1 MMTPVHKLQTKQ
13 HSTLL
18 TTDAAPRYQVLKPR
32 EGYVPVY
39 IRLGDQP
46 LADINPELAAAFR
59 EPVSRVSRAELAH
72 ALQADQGVDHSSSL
86 VDSHSASD
94 EHKVLLADALPD
106 KYKDYP
112 KKGGYVPVYVRYPN
126 QPLGS
131 ISPELAAAF
140 QESSGRSSRGKLIQE
155 LNRPVRFSSE
165 SSSDEELRNDITA
178 TPRVDP
184 NSSESD
190 SHSNESISNEKE
202 AKEAIKQLLKQMSK
216 ISKAAAAKTKKA

>member
-1 MMTPVHKLQTKQ
+1 MLNLLGEDFQFICTPK
-13 HSTLL
+13 
-18 TTDAAPRYQVLKPR
+18 VLKPR

-59 EPVSRVSRAELAH
+59 EPVSRVSRAELA
-72 ALQADQGVDHSSSL
+72 QADQGVAHSSSL

-94 EHKVLLADALPD
+94 EHEKVLLADARPD

-155 LNRPVRFSSE
+155 LNRPVHFSSE
-165 SSSDEELRNDITA
+165 SSSDEELRNDITSK
-178 TPRVDP
+178 PKVDS
-184 NSSESD
+184 NSSESN

-202 AKEAIKQLLKQMSK
+202 AKEAIKELLKQMNK
-216 ISKAAAAKTKKA
+216 ISKAAAAAKTKKA

>member
-1 MMTPVHKLQTKQ
+1 MKWMILSCLVIIAMMLE
-13 HSTLL
+13 
-18 TTDAAPRYQVLKPR
+18 A
-32 EGYVPVY
+32 G
-39 IRLGDQP
+39 
-46 LADINPELAAAFR
+46 
-59 EPVSRVSRAELAH
+59 
-72 ALQADQGVDHSSSL
+72 
-86 VDSHSASD
+86 
-94 EHKVLLADALPD
+94 DALPD

-165 SSSDEELRNDITA
+165 SSSDEELRNDITSK
-178 TPRVDP
+178 PRVDS
-184 NSSESD
+184 NSSESN

-202 AKEAIKQLLKQMSK
+202 AKEAIKELLKQMNK
-216 ISKAAAAKTKKA
+216 ISKAAAVKAKKA